1 MNNKYLLKLWLP
13 AVLIWLVLL
22 FIIFNSAKEN
32 DLQTTL
38 LPFVVV
44 VIGFI
49 LLKVFI
55 GNRIKQHFKKPSAE
69 SVLNFYD
76 KTFKSARIPES
87 EFFKAQAKSIALS
100 LYGEFDEGI
109 LVIDQFDMTQKAPL
123 YQAAQMIAI
132 VINNYLQKTNL
143 PEALELAKKAKELAK
158 ISKIA
163 PGNKTSE
170 KTYITYVE
178 IGEILNNNLNNE
190 IIKHLEQGFLNST
203 FILKIQIAWALGIIY
218 TKTNNLTKKQEM
230 LDFLAK
236 NAPHCK
242 PLFNFA

>member
-13 AVLIWLVLL
+13 AAFIWLVLL
-22 FIIFNSAKEN
+22 IIFFNSGKE
-32 DLQTTL
+32 DYQTTL
-38 LPFVVV
+38 FPIVVA
-44 VIGFI
+44 VIGFV

-132 VINNYLQKTNL
+132 VINNYLQKANL
-143 PEALELAKKAKELAK
+143 PEALDLAKKTKELAK

-163 PGNKTSE
+163 PGSKTSE
-170 KTYITYVE
+170 KTYTTYIA
-178 IGEILNNNLNNE
+178 IGEILNNNSNNE
-190 IIKHLEQGFLNST
+190 IIQYLEQGFLTST
-203 FILKIQIAWALGIIY
+203 FILKIQIAWALGIVY
-218 TKTNNLTKKQEM
+218 TKTNNLTKKKEM
-230 LDFLAK
+230 LDFLTK
-236 NAPHCK
+236 NVPYCK
-242 PLFNFA
+242 PLFNFE

>member
-13 AVLIWLVLL
+13 AALIWLVLL
-22 FIIFNSAKEN
+22 IIFFNSGKE
-32 DLQTTL
+32 DYQTTL
-38 LPFVVV
+38 LPVIVA
-44 VIGFI
+44 VIGFV
-49 LLKVFI
+49 LLKAFI

-109 LVIDQFDMTQKAPL
+109 LMVSQFDMTQKAPL
-123 YQAAQMIAI
+123 YQAAQIIAI
-132 VINNYLQKTNL
+132 VINNYLQKANL
-143 PEALELAKKAKELAK
+143 PEALTLAKKAKELAK

-163 PGNKTSE
+163 PGSKTSE
-170 KTYITYVE
+170 KTYTTYVE

-203 FILKIQIAWALGIIY
+203 FILKIQIAWALGIVY
-218 TKTNNLTKKQEM
+218 TKTNNLTNKKEM
-230 LDFLAK
+230 LDFLTK
-236 NAPHCK
+236 NAPYCK
-242 PLFNFA
+242 PLFNFE